1 MMLVLD
7 GDSKPILVIHICIV
21 TIDINTAFL
30 SAFAHLVGNGVT
42 ILVRNDLIEIMI
54 SVEELIKSIFE

>member
-1 MMLVLD
+1 MMLVLNS
-7 GDSKPILVIHICIV
+7 DSKPILVIHICIV
-21 TIDINTAFL
+21 TIDINTTFL

-42 ILVRNDLIEIMI
+42 ILVRNDHIEIMI